1 MRVRSLLN
9 VYISRFAEN
18 LLLDTLRE
26 THAPMETENPHSS
39 QDGKAS
45 LNTSPESVAL
55 SSDIQQELKTHIV
68 KLKGRHRWDL
78 LFKLLKF
85 MLSLKLEKAQG
96 STLKATCLSGDHSIS
111 LLTKGLGKA
120 P

>member
-1 MRVRSLLN
+1 MRVSSLLN

-39 QDGKAS
+39 QDGEAS
-45 LNTSPESVAL
+45 MNASHESLVLSP
-55 SSDIQQELKTHIV
+55 DMQQELETHVV
-68 KLKGRHRWDL
+68 KLRVRHRWDL
-78 LFKLLKF
+78 RFQVLKF
-85 MLSLKLEKAQG
+85 MLSLKLKKAQG
-96 STLKATCLSGDHSIS
+96 STLKATCESGAPSIA

>member
-1 MRVRSLLN
+1 MRSLLN
-9 VYISRFAEN
+9 VYISRFADN
-18 LLLDTLRE
+18 LLLDIPRE
-26 THAPMETENPHSS
+26 THAPMKTENPHSS

-45 LNTSPESVAL
+45 LNTSLESLVL

-68 KLKGRHRWDL
+68 KLRGRHRWDL

-85 MLSLKLEKAQG
+85 ILSLKLKKAQG

>member
-1 MRVRSLLN
+1 MRSLLN
-9 VYISRFAEN
+9 VYISRFADN
-18 LLLDTLRE
+18 LLLDIPRE
-26 THAPMETENPHSS
+26 THTPMKTENPHSS

-68 KLKGRHRWDL
+68 KLRGRHRWDL

-85 MLSLKLEKAQG
+85 MFSLKLEKAQG
-96 STLKATCLSGDHSIS
+96 STLKPPVY
-111 LLTKGLGKA
+111 LGTTQY
-120 P
+120 PY

>member
-1 MRVRSLLN
+1 MRSLLN
-9 VYISRFAEN
+9 VYISRFADN
-18 LLLDTLRE
+18 LLLGIPRE
-26 THAPMETENPHSS
+26 THAPMKTENPPSS

-45 LNTSPESVAL
+45 MNTPLESLVL

-68 KLKGRHRWDL
+68 KLKGRHKWDL
-78 LFKLLKF
+78 LFKVFKF
-85 MLSLKLEKAQG
+85 ILSLKLEKAQG
-96 STLKATCLSGDHSIS
+96 STLKATCLSGDHSMS